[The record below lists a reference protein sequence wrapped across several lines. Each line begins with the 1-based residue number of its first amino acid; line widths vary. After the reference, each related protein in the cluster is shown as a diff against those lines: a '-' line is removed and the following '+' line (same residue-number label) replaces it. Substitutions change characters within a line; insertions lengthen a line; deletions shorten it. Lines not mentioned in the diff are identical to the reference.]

1 MTNDITRTEFLSKAN
16 FSDYIENMVLK
27 SNLTYFEAIIE
38 FSEESDK
45 DPEELVPYMS
55 SVLLDKV
62 RKSAT
67 DSGLHK
73 ENVYDLEDLM

>member
-1 MTNDITRTEFLSKAN
+1 MSRTEFLSKSN

-27 SNLTYFEAIIE
+27 SNLTYFEAILE
-38 FSEESDK
+38 FSDDSDK
-45 DPEELVPYMS
+45 EPEDLIQYMS
-55 SVLLDKV
+55 PVLLEKV

-73 ENVYDLEDLM
+73 ENVYDLEDLV

>member
-1 MTNDITRTEFLSKAN
+1 MTDDITRTEFLSKAN